1 MREKKWDKMT
11 KKERET
17 GLLWKQNQTH
27 LKVLVFKLICY
38 VNGERNYMLSLTLK
52 LWTLHQKKKCVFC
65 VCGSSAQAKMAN
77 RGGLLMV
84 VWLWCS
90 VISIACAAR
99 LGSESRQKLEVQKH
113 LNRLNKSPVKS
124 IKVWFF
130 FFPLHVHPIFFI
142 LLSLS
147 KSLHLF
153 ILFCLFGWWESE
165 RKCRKVKGKMHF
177 LWGFCSLCFWVY
189 MNKCKY

>member
-1 MREKKWDKMT
+1 MT

-99 LGSESRQKLEVQKH
+99 LGSQSRQKLEVQKH

-130 FFPLHVHPIFFI
+130 FSPFMCILYSLFYFLSPKVSIFSF
-142 LLSLS
+142 
-147 KSLHLF
+147 F
-153 ILFCLFGWWESE
+153 FVCLVGGKVSESA
-165 RKCRKVKGKMHF
+165 GK
-177 LWGFCSLCFWVY
+177 
-189 MNKCKY
+189 

>member
-65 VCGSSAQAKMAN
+65 VCGSSAQANMAN

-84 VWLWCS
+84 FWLWCS

-99 LGSESRQKLEVQKH
+99 LGSQSRQKLEVQKH

-130 FFPLHVHPIFFI
+130 FPPSSASYI
-142 LLSLS
+142 LYFTFSLQKSPSFHSFLSVWLVGKWAKVQES
-147 KSLHLF
+147 KRKNAFSLRLLF
-153 ILFCLFGWWESE
+153 I
-165 RKCRKVKGKMHF
+165 VF
-177 LWGFCSLCFWVY
+177 LGIY
-189 MNKCKY
+189 E